1 MKPYL
6 AWRDPRLEGDD
17 WQGIQVLALSL
28 DPPESEPRG
37 ATLTV
42 HLARPADGLQAG
54 HVQLSGGRRVHAL
67 PYEVSFPED
76 GGGNRLPALVIRFPA
91 IGDPSTYYVTLL
103 GGGAYPLHPFFAM
116 ADFTFAV
123 DCESGDCRPLA
134 DHVPGARAP
143 APAVDLLTKDYAG
156 FLSLLADR
164 VRVTN
169 PHWADLS
176 PASFERVLL
185 ELLAHHGD
193 MLSYYQDRVAN
204 EAFLDTATQRYS
216 IRQHGLLLGYRL
228 FDGASA
234 TTVLGVECSASGHVP
249 RGLQVRMEERPG
261 EAPVVFSVRE
271 RTRVEPDNNAL
282 APAAWPGAHDARIPA
297 GENRMLLW
305 GANEAL
311 RIGQRVAFVQGTFS
325 QIVTLSEITRLELPG
340 WVESPS
346 EPLAATPVPVTEISW
361 STTERLERDL
371 FPWEHDP
378 PIADPAEREA
388 QRLRIYGNLV
398 DAVHGENRVAWLNP
412 GTGVRR
418 RDVIIRLDA
427 QNSAIGIVRRGEDR
441 VRMLRALRVPEGPVL
456 FDRAEDGSGALA
468 LELSIDEEP
477 WYAQEHLHRSQSYDR
492 HYVATTAEDG
502 SVWLQFGD
510 GIHGQAVEL
519 PADANAAGPRIAIR
533 YRVGDPISG
542 NCAMGTLTHAVRPED
557 ASSDVGVDL
566 DALGHT
572 TFTNVVP
579 GRGGRQPE
587 ALDAARQAIP
597 ASLRRAP
604 LERAVT
610 LSDYAAAA
618 EAVPGVARAA
628 ARSIGGMFNTVVVLV
643 DPDGQG
649 DLDPALARAVSEQ
662 LDRLRMTGR
671 EHWVAAPA
679 YVPLDIELG
688 ICAEPG
694 WPRHEVRDRVYT
706 ALRPGTRER
715 PGFFHPDNLSFAE
728 AVELGDVLAY
738 VQALP
743 GVRSVK
749 AFVFRPLLVAS
760 ARAVLPR
767 IRLGTT
773 EIARM
778 DGDPA
783 FPDNGRLV
791 VRVAGL
797 DSALSGPEHGYEVEI
812 PPGGSL

>member
-1 MKPYL
+1 VKPYL
-6 AWRDPRLEGDD
+6 AWSDARIEGDD
-17 WQGIQVLALSL
+17 WQGIRYLSL
-28 DPPESEPRG
+28 VLDPVEDVPRG
-37 ATLTV
+37 ASLTV
-42 HLARPADGLQAG
+42 HLARPADGLAEE
-54 HVQLSGGRRVHAL
+54 HIQLSGGRRLHAL
-67 PYEVSFPED
+67 PHEVIFPNDEN
-76 GGGNRLPALVIRFPA
+76 GNRLARFEIRFPV
-91 IGDPSTYYVTLL
+91 IGDPATYMVTLL
-103 GGGAYPLHPFFAM
+103 GGGAHRLHPFFAM

-123 DCESGDCRPLA
+123 DCEAGDCRPLS
-134 DHVPGARAP
+134 DQVPRSRAP

-216 IRQHGLLLGYRL
+216 IRQHGLLLGYQL

-234 TTVLGVECSASGHVP
+234 TTVLGVECAVSGHVP

-271 RTRVEPDNNAL
+271 RTRVEQENNAL
-282 APAAWPGAHDARIPA
+282 VPAAWPGAHDARVPA
-297 GENRMLLW
+297 GETRMLLW
-305 GANEAL
+305 GAAQAL
-311 RIGQRVAFVQGTFS
+311 RQGQRIAFVQGAFS
-325 QIVTLSEITRLELPG
+325 QIVTLTEVTRMELPG
-340 WVESPS
+340 WVEDPS
-346 EPLAATPVPVTEISW
+346 EPLTPAAVPVTEITW
-361 STTERLERDL
+361 SAAERLARDL
-371 FPWEHDP
+371 FPWQHDP
-378 PIADPAEREA
+378 PITDAAEQEA

-412 GTGVRR
+412 GSGVRR
-418 RDVIIRLDA
+418 HDVVMTLDS
-427 QNSAIGIVRRGEDR
+427 QNSTVLTVRRGPDR

-468 LELSIDEEP
+468 LELLIDDEL
-477 WYAQEHLHRSQSYDR
+477 WYAQEHLHRSHSYDH

-502 SVWLQFGD
+502 SVWLQLGD
-510 GIHGQAVEL
+510 GIHGRAVEL
-519 PADANAAGPRIAIR
+519 PAAANATGPRIAIR
-533 YRVGDPISG
+533 YRIGDPISG
-542 NCAMGTLTHAVRPED
+542 NCALGTLTRAVRPED
-557 ASSDVGVDL
+557 TGSDAGVDFSG
-566 DALGHT
+566 LGAT

-587 ALDAARQAIP
+587 AMDAARQAIP

-610 LSDYAAAA
+610 LYDYASAA

-628 ARSIGGMFNTVVVLV
+628 ARSLGGMFNTVVVLV

-649 DLDPALARAVSEQ
+649 ELDPALARAVSER

-679 YVPLDIELG
+679 YVPLDIDLG
-688 ICAEPG
+688 VCAQPG

-715 PGFFHPDNLSFAE
+715 PGFFHPDHLSFAE
-728 AVELGDVLAY
+728 AIELGDVLAH
-738 VQALP
+738 VQSLP

-749 AFVFRPLLVAS
+749 AFVFRRLLVSS
-760 ARAVLPR
+760 ANPVAPR
-767 IRLGTT
+767 IRLGAT

-797 DSALSGPEHGYEVEI
+797 DSTLSDPEHAYDVEA
-812 PPGGSL
+812 PPGGNA